1 MSARPPDMRPP
12 RSWGG
17 HRWMAVRCS
26 SFTSGRC
33 LSLHQRTCSP
43 CRRRGGW
50 ARSRKPLIS
59 MGRNE
64 TSDRDRIT
72 DPTGRCSLADEKSR
86 QWLVQIKRDEESG
99 PAFYKVEVRDAEA
112 DPDLSKSRQAT
123 DLDSLRT
130 MMSSFRGAEIS
141 SRAMFGA

>member
-1 MSARPPDMRPP
+1 MP
-12 RSWGG
+12 
-17 HRWMAVRCS
+17 
-26 SFTSGRC
+26 
-33 LSLHQRTCSP
+33 
-43 CRRRGGW
+43 
-50 ARSRKPLIS
+50 
-59 MGRNE
+59 
-64 TSDRDRIT
+64 
-72 DPTGRCSLADEKSR
+72 DEKSR

-141 SRAMFGA
+141 SRAMFGAVDKVTADKATDLLINETGTRILVKVTATRSALLASLGRLKLS